1 MFCFDLFTWLFA
13 ENMRFVWSV
22 GTCRTDEGS
31 HQRGQLP
38 GRRRHG
44 KATDNSITDTLYLYL
59 KKLFILYC
67 VIAAL

>member
-44 KATDNSITDTLYLYL
+44 KATDNSI
-59 KKLFILYC
+59 
-67 VIAAL
+67 